1 MWNLSHSSTEHHP
14 GILALCKGMPVMI
27 KRNEATECC
36 VTNGAEAIVVGWNS
50 HVITGNKQ
58 VLDTYLLS

>member
-1 MWNLSHSSTEHHP
+1 
-14 GILALCKGMPVMI
+14 MI

-50 HVITGNKQ
+50 HMILLKT
-58 VLDTYLLS
+58 VLDTLFVRLQNPPTNIQLDDLP